1 MGFEF
6 ITGPNF
12 IVPPSSV
19 AAATAAVGYMLQ
31 TQYTETTSFITGT
44 STMAGGFDTVPIKTD
59 GTQIISLSITPKST
73 GNNLLITALIP
84 VANTG
89 VVTMW
94 IALFQDLTTSALAAM
109 PFSINASNSIVP
121 TGLSYQLTA
130 GTTGPTTFKI
140 NVGNFNTV
148 TSTW

>member
-59 GTQIISLSITPKST
+59 GTQILSLSITPKST
-73 GNNLLITALIP
+73 GNSLLITSLVP
-84 VANTG
+84 VSNSAA
-89 VVTMW
+89 VTMW
-94 IALFQDLTTSALAAM
+94 MGLFQDLTTSALAAM
-109 PFSINASNSIVP
+109 PIGIAVGNAIVA
-121 TGLSYQLTA
+121 TEIIYQLT
-130 GTTGPTTFKI
+130 
-140 NVGNFNTV
+140 
-148 TSTW
+148 